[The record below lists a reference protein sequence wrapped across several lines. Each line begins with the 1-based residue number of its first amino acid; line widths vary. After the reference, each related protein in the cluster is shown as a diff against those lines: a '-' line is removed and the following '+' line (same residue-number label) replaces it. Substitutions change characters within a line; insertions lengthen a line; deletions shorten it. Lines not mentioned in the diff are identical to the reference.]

1 MYKWNPNHSYIDLR
15 QSLQE
20 NMALTATQLNI
31 CPVDHPISRLP
42 SGYVKIAIENG
53 HWNSG
58 FTHEKWLFSI
68 AMLIYQ
74 RVVGAV
80 TSPSLGHPSSCCL
93 KYCAIW
99 LLKKSSFRWH
109 PMCFLSKLSKKCLS
123 IGIQVLFSLHS
134 CCCKSNLVQI
144 PAYSTIVA

>member
-53 HWNSG
+53 H
-58 FTHEKWLFSI
+58 
-68 AMLIYQ
+68 
-74 RVVGAV
+74 
-80 TSPSLGHPSSCCL
+80 
-93 KYCAIW
+93 
-99 LLKKSSFRWH
+99 
-109 PMCFLSKLSKKCLS
+109 
-123 IGIQVLFSLHS
+123 
-134 CCCKSNLVQI
+134 
-144 PAYSTIVA
+144 